1 MPGDPHQ
8 CRRYAAR
15 CLALAHRA
23 RNSKR
28 RQNFAALAETW
39 AKLAAEM
46 ESDQGL
52 FAVLQELELVEPN
65 YAVPLALNL
74 SPALPGRARLMAT
87 SHNYGSSPQATSGRY
102 DHVVERR

>member
-1 MPGDPHQ
+1 MCLEEGHMPGDPNQ

-23 RNSKR
+23 RNSER
-28 RQNFAALAETW
+28 RQNFAAVAETW

-46 ESDQGL
+46 ESDQAL
-52 FAVLQELELVEPN
+52 FALLQELELVEPN

-74 SPALPGRARLMAT
+74 SPASLPGRARPMAT
-87 SHNYGSSPQATSGRY
+87 SHN
-102 DHVVERR
+102 